1 MLLDNTKDKDGVA
14 DKTVAG
20 WLCEHTSAG
29 GMDIVTGYFTIGALS
44 WLNERINGKI
54 ERFRLIWGGI
64 AGNAAKFDLLN
75 QEIGIESALRLR
87 RLAEDA
93 IDFLEQ
99 EKVEVKSAES
109 DFCHAKLFL
118 LNADDDSRKFF
129 VTGNSNLTKAGLG
142 AGPANHI
149 ELNAAVLGGGS
160 EYAEFAE
167 WFDALW
173 NNTQKLREAKQ
184 DFLDEIAYVFKEYTP
199 HDVYM
204 KIVSEL
210 LPEENWLEKIEQR
223 LGRTDIYKSLFDFQ
237 KKGVVSLV
245 KMLEKKNGAVL
256 ADAVGLGK
264 TFTALAVIKY
274 YRMQNREVIVLVPK
288 RFGRYWE
295 QYTRREAP
303 VHKNDR
309 FDYEIIYHTDL
320 TAGRLGGRLERLTN
334 EKPKLFVID
343 ESQDL
348 QNDKENRYQFLQEII
363 LRGNR
368 DVKVLMLSAAPL
380 NNSFTGIRNRI
391 KLINGFESI
400 DAVFRRAQERLNE
413 WSEVEHPTVG
423 ALIGALRGID
433 GGNFLNMTDS
443 LILARTRKMVAGAD
457 VFFPRHEKPVNI
469 FETPNCL
476 ENAGT
481 AADIIDSLPTR
492 FSAYMP
498 AAYAGLEGG
507 LVDPDDSRKAYGLV
521 KTVQLLLVKRLES
534 SWVSFKAALEKIAA
548 YHREVLQ
555 SLERID
561 EFENGN
567 IADLLQDDDSPESEA
582 LIAGKEKKIP
592 IKDIKDIN
600 KYEKDILEDIEKLD
614 GLLNELEKFSLAKD
628 IKIRRL
634 IETVEEH
641 IQNNGGKKA
650 LIFTMYGDTAE
661 YLFNCLRVYFGNRAN
676 VECVTGDTKE
686 IDDILKRFSPNTQ
699 NANND
704 QFKRQI
710 DILIATDVLSKGRNL
725 RDCDC
730 VVNYDIHWNPV
741 RAVRRIG
748 RIDGLGGK
756 NKSVRCVNFWPSKD
770 IEEYLDLP
778 ERIEKRTAS
787 LTVAGNPV
795 SCGGADGGET
805 DRECVLEREQIKKS
819 LRILRNDAEEVESEC
834 FGLSHLSLEG
844 FRQDLTGESA
854 DKYKSLP
861 RGIFSG
867 FEADRNGLV
876 ALLQHKKNNDQRIA
890 FIDEEGAEVLSS
902 RQEILQ
908 FLHENKDK
916 PRCVPDLVE
925 MCNRMEI
932 DKLSQALRTWIETKV
947 GAEIKAVIEGLF
959 AGGRAALDMS
969 EKQKEYVEEALDP
982 ENWNLICWEVVRAGE
997 A

>member
-1 MLLDNTKDKDGVA
+1 MLLDNTKDKDGAA

-20 WLCEHTSAG
+20 WLSKYAEAG
-29 GMDIVTGYFTIGALS
+29 DMDIVTGYFTIGALS
-44 WLNERINGKI
+44 WLNERINDKI
-54 ERFRLIWGGI
+54 ERFRLVWGGI

-87 RLAEDA
+87 RLAENA

-99 EKVEVKSAES
+99 EKVEVKNVES

-118 LNADDDSRKFF
+118 LNAKDDSRKFF

-142 AGPANHI
+142 VGPTNHI
-149 ELNAAVLGGGS
+149 ELNSAVLGGGS

-173 NNTQKLREAKQ
+173 NNAQKLREAKQ
-184 DFLDEIAYVFKEYTP
+184 DFLDEITYVFKEYTP

-274 YRMQNREVIVLVPK
+274 YRMQNRKVFVLAPE
-288 RFGRYWE
+288 RFGHYWE
-295 QYTRREAP
+295 RYTRHDGAD
-303 VHKNDR
+303 HKGDH
-309 FDYEIIYHTDL
+309 FDYEIIYHADL
-320 TAGRLGGRLERLTN
+320 TAGRLGERLERLTN

-348 QNDKENRYQFLQEII
+348 QDDREDKYQFLQEII

-380 NNSFTGIRNRI
+380 NNSFSGIRNRI
-391 KLINGFESI
+391 KLIGGFESV
-400 DAVFRRAQERLNE
+400 DALFRRAQERLNE
-413 WSEVEHPTVG
+413 WSEVERPTIG

-433 GGNFLNMTDS
+433 GGSFLSMTDS
-443 LILARTRKMVAGAD
+443 LILARTRKMVAD
-457 VFFPRHEKPVNI
+457 SEVSFPRHEKPVNV

-476 ENAGT
+476 ENAKT
-481 AADIIDSLPTR
+481 LSEITDSLPAR

-498 AAYAGLEGG
+498 AAYAGLASGR
-507 LVDPDDSRKAYGLV
+507 VDPDGSQKAYSVV
-521 KTVQLLLVKRLES
+521 KTIQLLLMKRLES
-534 SWVSFKAALEKIAA
+534 SWVSFKAALEKILA
-548 YHREVLQ
+548 YHRDVLL
-555 SLERID
+555 SLERAD
-561 EFENGN
+561 EFESGN
-567 IADLLQDDDSPESEA
+567 IAGLLQDDDPPEFGEP
-582 LIAGKEKKIP
+582 LAGKEKKTP
-592 IKDIKDIN
+592 MKDIKDIN
-600 KYEKDILEDIEKLD
+600 IYEKDILEDIEKLES
-614 GLLNELEKFSLAKD
+614 LLGELEKFSLAKD

-641 IQNNGGKKA
+641 IQNGGGKKA
-650 LIFTMYGDTAE
+650 LIFTRYGDTAE

-676 VECVTGDTKE
+676 AECVTADTK
-686 IDDILKRFSPNTQ
+686 DTYDILKRFSPNTQ
-699 NANND
+699 NASGE
-704 QFKRQI
+704 QFKHQVN
-710 DILIATDVLSKGRNL
+710 ILIATDVLSKGQNL

-730 VVNYDIHWNPV
+730 VINYDIHWNPV
-741 RAVRRIG
+741 RAIQRIG

-756 NKSVRCVNFWPSKD
+756 NRTVRCVNFWPCKD
-770 IEEYLDLP
+770 IDEYLELP
-778 ERIEKRTAS
+778 ERIEKRTAE
-787 LTVAGNPV
+787 LTVAGSAV
-795 SCGGADGGET
+795 SRAVADGGDT
-805 DRECVLEREQIKKS
+805 DRAAVLEREQIKRS
-819 LRILRNDAEEVESEC
+819 LKTLQNNAEEVEPEC
-834 FGLSHLSLEG
+834 FGLSHLSMEG
-844 FRQDLTGESA
+844 FRQDLAGESVE
-854 DKYKSLP
+854 KYKGLP

-867 FEADRNGLV
+867 FEADRRGLV
-876 ALLQHKKNNDQRIA
+876 ALLQHKKSNDQRIA
-890 FIDEEGAEVLSS
+890 FIDEEGVEILSS

-916 PRCVPDLVE
+916 PRCVPELVE
-925 MCNRMEI
+925 MCNRAEI
-932 DKLSQALRTWIETKV
+932 DKLSQALRKWIETKI
-947 GAEIKAVIEGLF
+947 GAEISAVIEGLF
-959 AGGRAALDMS
+959 AGGQAALDMS
-969 EKQKEYVEEALDP
+969 EKQKEYVEETLDP
-982 ENWNLICWEVVRAGE
+982 ENWNLICWEVVRAAE